1 MGAYSPIIVALAL
14 SFVGCGKKE
23 AEATAEAPT
32 PTAEEPAAAAPAT
45 TKPAAAAATPAAAEN
60 LPGENEIRA
69 ALDRKDYM
77 GSLDRLIALRGV
89 AQAGGKWFEYRQ
101 LAADIG
107 ERLVEAAQ
115 KDPNAVPALN
125 GYRQYMAGQ

>member
-1 MGAYSPIIVALAL
+1 MGLYSFAILTLAL
-14 SFVGCGKKE
+14 LFVGCAKKQE
-23 AEATAEAPT
+23 AETTAEAPV
-32 PTAEEPAAAAPAT
+32 PTVEEPAAAAPAT
-45 TKPAAAAATPAAAEN
+45 TKPAAAATPAAPEN

-101 LAADIG
+101 LAADVG